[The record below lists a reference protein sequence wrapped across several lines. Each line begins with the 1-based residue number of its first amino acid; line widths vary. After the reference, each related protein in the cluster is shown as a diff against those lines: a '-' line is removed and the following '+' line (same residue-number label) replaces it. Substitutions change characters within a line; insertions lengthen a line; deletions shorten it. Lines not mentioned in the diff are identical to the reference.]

1 MEKSCVVIGGAG
13 FLGKS
18 LVKLLVAGKRSVTV
32 VGRRTLEEA
41 KIPDRCEYLRG
52 DYNDRSFL
60 RSVLRPG
67 CEVIDLAY
75 ATVPKSSYQDPVFD
89 LLSNLPA
96 SVGLL
101 QEAAACGAKKVLFV
115 SSGGT
120 VYGPAKNFPINEEH
134 PTEPISPYGITKLAI
149 EKYARMFSR
158 SSGLHVVVA
167 RPANAYGES
176 QRPGTGQGF
185 IAAAVHAALNSVPI
199 EVFGTDGTIRDYIH
213 VEDIADGLV
222 NVLDSGANGECYNI
236 GTGIGSSNRQIID
249 LIEGMATATGFKL
262 EVDAKPPRSFDVP
275 ENVLDSSKLAGISGW
290 KPRVSL
296 KQGIERVWNHALRNL
311 SPA

>member
-1 MEKSCVVIGGAG
+1 MSNCVVIGGSG
-13 FLGKS
+13 FLGLP
-18 LVKLLVAGKRSVTV
+18 LVHILVRSGRRTIV
-32 VGRRTLEEA
+32 VGRQARASTSLPA
-41 KIPDRCEYLRG
+41 GCEYVAG
-52 DYNDRSFL
+52 DYGSRGFL
-60 RSVLRPG
+60 RDIMVPG

-75 ATVPKSSYQDPVFD
+75 STVPRTSYNDPVFD

-101 QEAAACGAKKVLFV
+101 QDAAACGAKKVLFV

-120 VYGPAKNFPINEEH
+120 VYGPAQNLPINEEY

-158 SSGLHVVVA
+158 TSGLHVVVA

-185 IAAAVHAALNSVPI
+185 IAAAVHAALNSVPL
-199 EVFGTDGTIRDYIH
+199 EVFGTAGTIRDYIH

-249 LIEGMATATGFKL
+249 LIEVMATATGFKL

-275 ENVLDSSKLAGISGW
+275 ENVLDSSKLAAISGW